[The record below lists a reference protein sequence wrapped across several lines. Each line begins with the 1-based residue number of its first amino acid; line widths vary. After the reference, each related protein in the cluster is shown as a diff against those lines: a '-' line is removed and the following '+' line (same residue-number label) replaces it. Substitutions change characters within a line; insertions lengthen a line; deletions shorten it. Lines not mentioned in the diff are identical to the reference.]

1 MKKSFI
7 FFASVLLL
15 FMTGCNDLSEEDQK
29 VRENVWSYVKATDM
43 PVDEEWESAW
53 LNGEI
58 EEIEVSED
66 ISSFSGLDE
75 KYLGQTVLLV
85 TPVFETERIAY
96 PSILV
101 DSETKEVIG
110 ELPGE

>member
-7 FFASVLLL
+7 FFAIFLLIL
-15 FMTGCNDLSEEDQK
+15 MAGCNDLSEEDQK
-29 VRENVWSYVKATDM
+29 VRENVWSYVKGTDM

-66 ISSFSGLDE
+66 SNSFSGLDE
-75 KYLGQTVLLV
+75 KYVGQTVQLV

-101 DSETKEVIG
+101 DPETKEVIG